1 MDKIRDPIKIASLS
15 TKMDSMLMLERLE
28 SMLIQIEQVTD
39 DQDAEGITTNMR
51 IISVREI
58 VTSSSLTVL
67 NEDSPNGSKPK
78 RTYEEKAKMIT
89 SLMYLAIPELWH
101 YDVKISSEVSK
112 WNYGPP
118 TWGQIKRLELW
129 KLLKLKKTRAVGEI
143 SPNPQY
149 ANSFHRLYNL
159 MKGLIH
165 MDEHKEVKSKNLT
178 WKWLSER
185 ADYEIIMI
193 LPL

>member
-67 NEDSPNGSKPK
+67 NEDSPNGPKPK

-129 KLLKLKKTRAVGEI
+129 KLLKLKKTRAIGETG
-143 SPNPQY
+143 PNSQH

-165 MDEHKEVKSKNLT
+165 MDEHKDVPSKKLT